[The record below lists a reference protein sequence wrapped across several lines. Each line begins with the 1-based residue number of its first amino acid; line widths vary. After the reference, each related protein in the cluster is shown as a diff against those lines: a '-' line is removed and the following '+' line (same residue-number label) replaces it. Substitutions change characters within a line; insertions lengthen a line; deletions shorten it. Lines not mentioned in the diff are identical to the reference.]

1 MSECA
6 VSRTETDCT
15 SSVGDCCWL
24 LCCNIDMRRRIQM
37 VQGWRLLLPTM
48 LHRQTAV
55 RYYRFRA
62 SLTLSGSYGS

>member
-1 MSECA
+1 
-6 VSRTETDCT
+6 
-15 SSVGDCCWL
+15 
-24 LCCNIDMRRRIQM
+24 M